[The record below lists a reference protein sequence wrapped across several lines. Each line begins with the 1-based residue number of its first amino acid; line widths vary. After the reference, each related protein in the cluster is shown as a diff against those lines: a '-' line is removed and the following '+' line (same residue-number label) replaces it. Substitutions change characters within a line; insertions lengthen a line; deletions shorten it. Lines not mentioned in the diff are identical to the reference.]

1 MGNALSKYSPIEIM
15 IAGSARISL
24 GLCSIFL
31 GIGLFIILRGDA
43 NDTYAGILV
52 CCIALIQ
59 LFGYGI
65 WRNLECTPGG
75 SNDRG
80 TRGLYMLLWFMP
92 AILCLAASFFA
103 TNVFADSASR
113 MFLMGVGG
121 VFGLLALAMSSV
133 VYENKNTMCSVPG
146 KGWQPKYSFLH
157 DEKIPM
163 KPNLLLLVGLLIP
176 TLLVDPFM
184 LGAGTVVIALGSYA
198 LSKQFDPF
206 LDGEWLSV
214 HALLMNAVAI
224 WALLVPAIRRDL
236 TGVSGKF

>member
-1 MGNALSKYSPIEIM
+1 MGIPQSKYSPIEIM

-52 CCIALIQ
+52 CCIALMQ
-59 LFGYGI
+59 LFDYGI
-65 WRNLECTPGG
+65 WRNLQCTPGD

-80 TRGLYMLLWFMP
+80 TRGLYMLMWLMP
-92 AILCLAASFFA
+92 AILCLSAAFLA
-103 TNVFADSASR
+103 TNVFADPASR
-113 MFLMGVGG
+113 IFLMGLGG
-121 VFGLLALAMSSV
+121 AFGLLALAMISV
-133 VYENKNTMCSVPG
+133 VYENKNTMCTVPG
-146 KGWQPKYSFLH
+146 KGWQPNYGFQH

-163 KPNLLLLVGLLIP
+163 QPNLLLFVGLLIP

-184 LGAGTVVIALGSYA
+184 LGAGTVAIAIGSYG
-198 LSKQFDPF
+198 LSKKFDPYS
-206 LDGEWLSV
+206 DGEWLSV
-214 HALLMNAVAI
+214 HTLTMNAVAI